1 MAKAVESNV
10 LVDACCLDPFTDY
23 SIDFGAFGHMIKDKT
38 FLSDSA
44 EYLHRLITNWN
55 GEFLLGLLQVQA
67 QAETTF
73 GGDVEILM
81 RQRSHIAIS

>member
-10 LVDACCLDPFTDY
+10 LVDACRLDPFTDY
-23 SIDFGAFGHMIKDKT
+23 SIDLWAFGHMIKDKT

-67 QAETTF
+67 QKPPSGA
-73 GGDVEILM
+73 M
-81 RQRSHIAIS
+81 